1 MNPTKKGPTH
11 MAFDALV
18 VALDINR
25 TVAPLTREIA
35 QHDPDLARQIRKAA
49 QSIPSN
55 LAEGRRRVGRDRLH
69 HFRVAAGSAGEVKTH
84 LELAES
90 WSFISVAALAEP
102 LELLDRELAM
112 TWRLTHP
119 R

>member
-1 MNPTKKGPTH
+1 
-11 MAFDALV
+11 MAFDALE
-18 VALDINR
+18 VALEINR
-25 TVAPLTREIA
+25 SVAPLTREIA

-69 HFRVAAGSAGEVKTH
+69 FFRTSAGSAGEVKTH
-84 LELAES
+84 LELAEA
-90 WSFISVAALAEP
+90 WSFVGAEALAET
-102 LELLDRELAM
+102 LALLDRELAM